1 MSKQLFKLAVPNEI
15 LFNYLDQN
23 CQKTD
28 KYYIF
33 SNESFKKGTFN
44 NSNQN
49 FIEKCKPYYYD
60 SKYKYLDKKH
70 NNNSF
75 NTIIRQIC
83 NCNNI
88 KYSYTIKYNQ
98 SNYSIIYH
106 IYFVNEE
113 SEVKEGEK
121 IDLDIKNL

>member
-1 MSKQLFKLAVPNEI
+1 M
-15 LFNYLDQN
+15 
-23 CQKTD
+23 
-28 KYYIF
+28 
-33 SNESFKKGTFN
+33 
-44 NSNQN
+44 
-49 FIEKCKPYYYD
+49 
-60 SKYKYLDKKH
+60 DKKQ

-113 SEVKEGEK
+113 SENKKEDKEDKEDKEEEK
-121 IDLDIKNL
+121 IHNL